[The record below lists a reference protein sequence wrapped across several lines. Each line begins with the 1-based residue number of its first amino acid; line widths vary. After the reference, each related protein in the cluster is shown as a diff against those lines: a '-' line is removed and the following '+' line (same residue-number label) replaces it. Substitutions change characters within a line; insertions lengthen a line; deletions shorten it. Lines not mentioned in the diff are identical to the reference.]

1 MHGGYQTILKRMSL
15 GNFNWFLHTMLFLH
29 TERVIK
35 RQVEKQKKKDENDA
49 DEDNSD
55 SDDEAD

>member
-1 MHGGYQTILKRMSL
+1 MSL